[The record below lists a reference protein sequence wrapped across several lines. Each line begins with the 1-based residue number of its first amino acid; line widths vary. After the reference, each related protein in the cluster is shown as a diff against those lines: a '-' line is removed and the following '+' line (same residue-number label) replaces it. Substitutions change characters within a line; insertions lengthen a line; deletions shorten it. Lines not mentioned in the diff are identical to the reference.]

1 MRRLLLVGVA
11 ALSVLASACSMAASE
26 EICAVVVKIK
36 KGSVLSVYEK
46 PNTKSELVGSIE
58 PGVVVTV
65 IRVRNV
71 EVRNWDY
78 IFVDVE
84 GGDVQGWVPTKYLKP
99 VKCPPLDDRP
109 AQQATPYTS
118 PPGATPLEPK

>member
-1 MRRLLLVGVA
+1 MHRLLLVAVI
-11 ALSVLASACSMAASE
+11 ALSVLASACPMAASE

-36 KGSVLSVYEK
+36 KGSFLSVYDK
-46 PNTKSELVGSIE
+46 PSIKSELVGSVE

-78 IFVDVE
+78 IFLDIE

-99 VKCPPLDDRP
+99 VQCPSMDDK
-109 AQQATPYTS
+109 ATPNTS
-118 PPGATPLEPK
+118 PPGAA

>member
-11 ALSVLASACSMAASE
+11 AGSVLASACSMAASE
-26 EICAVVVKIK
+26 EASEEICAVVLRIK
-36 KGSVLSVYEK
+36 KGSVLSVHDK
-46 PNTKSELVGSIE
+46 PNSKSELVGSIE
-58 PGVVVTV
+58 PGAVVRV

-84 GGDVQGWVPTKYLKP
+84 GGDMQGWVPTKYLKP
-99 VKCPPLDDRP
+99 VRCPPN
-109 AQQATPYTS
+109 
-118 PPGATPLEPK
+118 G